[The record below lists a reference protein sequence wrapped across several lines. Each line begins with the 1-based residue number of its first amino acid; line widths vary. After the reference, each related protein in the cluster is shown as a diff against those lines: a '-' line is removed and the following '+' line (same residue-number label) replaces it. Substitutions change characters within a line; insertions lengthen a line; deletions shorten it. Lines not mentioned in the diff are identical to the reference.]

1 MADELKFEEALGQLE
16 KLVLELEAGELGLD
30 EAMKRFEKGVKLS
43 RQLEQALEQ
52 AGRKVEKLTK
62 KGGEA
67 VLEPFED
74 GEGSAGSAAPPKRQA
89 KGGKAGQDT
98 LF

>member
-16 KLVLELEAGELGLD
+16 RLVVELEGGELGLD

-52 AGRKVEKLTK
+52 AGRKVEKLSK
-62 KGGEA
+62 KGSEA
-67 VLEPFED
+67 AVEPFEAD
-74 GEGSAGSAAPPKRQA
+74 EPSPAAASKRPG

>member
-16 KLVLELEAGELGLD
+16 KLVVELESGDLGLD

-43 RQLEQALEQ
+43 RQLEGTLEG
-52 AGRKVEKLTK
+52 ASRKVETLSMKE
-62 KGGEA
+62 GASA
-67 VLEPFED
+67 VADAGAELEI
-74 GEGSAGSAAPPKRQA
+74 AAKPKR